1 MNPRTFSSTNATFF
15 KITAITNDGT
25 VTHLDPV
32 ENTAQ
37 FAEAAA
43 DGCWK
48 FTHESGDAGNPAGYC
63 KFVYDLSQFDGQD
76 VTIAIAIFKGEANG
90 DENKLLFYSVK
101 ID

>member
-1 MNPRTFSSTNATFF
+1 M
-15 KITAITNDGT
+15 
-25 VTHLDPV
+25 L
-32 ENTAQ
+32 
-37 FAEAAA
+37 
-43 DGCWK
+43 
-48 FTHESGDAGNPAGYC
+48 GNPAGYC